1 MNMDFKEMMIQYL
14 FYYNHTVC
22 GNIDIE
28 EDINTLAKDLSLFPN
43 RKKMP
48 SETDGIY
55 NLLACAC

>member
-1 MNMDFKEMMIQYL
+1 MYSTKQVATLQRYKIIIKDALPI
-14 FYYNHTVC
+14 
-22 GNIDIE
+22 
-28 EDINTLAKDLSLFPN
+28 LAKDLSLFPN